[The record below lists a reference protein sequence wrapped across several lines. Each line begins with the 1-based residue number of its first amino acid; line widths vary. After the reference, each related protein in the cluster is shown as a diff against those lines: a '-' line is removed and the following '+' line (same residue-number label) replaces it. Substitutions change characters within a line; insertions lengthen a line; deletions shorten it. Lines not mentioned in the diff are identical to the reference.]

1 MNNKIKY
8 IVESKEENQRID
20 IFLNKKNTELSRTRI
35 KNLILNGN
43 VKYND
48 GILTDPSKKINAE
61 DQILISIPVSYTHLR
76 APRDS

>member
-1 MNNKIKY
+1 MNDKIKY

-43 VKYND
+43 VKYNGD
-48 GILTDPSKKINAE
+48 ILTDPSKKINAE
-61 DQILISIPVSYTHLR
+61 DLSLIHI
-76 APRDS
+76 

>member
-1 MNNKIKY
+1 MNDKIKY

-43 VKYND
+43 VKYNGD
-48 GILTDPSKKINAE
+48 ILTDPSKKIIIKTI
-61 DQILISIPVSYTHLR
+61 QI
-76 APRDS
+76 

>member
-1 MNNKIKY
+1 MNDKIKY

-43 VKYND
+43 VKYN
-48 GILTDPSKKINAE
+48 GEILTEPAKKISAE
-61 DQILISIPVSYTHLR
+61 DNILLQYLSQKNYH
-76 APRDS
+76 